1 MANWLRELDDLLR
14 GRKADPRQLAEG
26 TEHLRL
32 GPHASMAVVLG
43 AVYGLSMGLYAVV
56 SRTPPVPAQLAA
68 SAVKVPALFLL
79 TLAVTFPSLYVFSA
93 LVGSRLGPAA
103 VLRVVVSAITVNLA
117 VLASFAPITAFFTLT
132 TTSYPFMKLL
142 SVFFLAASGVV
153 GLAFLLNLLRRIE
166 GAAPAEAAQP
176 NGDTAAAE
184 PGDGGPVAR
193 NLFKVWLVVY
203 ALVGVQMAW
212 LLRPFIGSPDLP
224 FAWFRQRGG
233 NVFLDLMGTIGEFLG
248 T

>member
-14 GRKADPRQLAEG
+14 GRKADPRRLAEG
-26 TEHLRL
+26 TEHLRV

-142 SVFFLAASGVV
+142 SVFFLAASGMV

-166 GAAPAEAAQP
+166 APDGDAAGA
-176 NGDTAAAE
+176 
-184 PGDGGPVAR
+184 GPVAR
-193 NLFKVWLVVY
+193 NLFKAWLVVY
-203 ALVGVQMAW
+203 ALVGVQMGW
-212 LLRPFIGSPDLP
+212 LLRPFIGSPRAPVAFLRPD
-224 FAWFRQRGG
+224 AWGNAYVVVVQLIARVLRGP
-233 NVFLDLMGTIGEFLG
+233 
-248 T
+248 